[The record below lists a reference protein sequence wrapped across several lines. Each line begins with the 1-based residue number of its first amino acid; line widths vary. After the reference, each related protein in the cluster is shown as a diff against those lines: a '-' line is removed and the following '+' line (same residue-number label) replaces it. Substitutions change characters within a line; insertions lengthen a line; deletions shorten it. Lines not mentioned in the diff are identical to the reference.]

1 MKPIEI
7 ILISVLVIIS
17 FLMADFLVNRLEVE
31 GAFLRF
37 VIRVGFQAQFFILI
51 YLFFEARDN
60 SRRLRELEKHSS
72 GECQTDAEES
82 EVEGKM

>member
-17 FLMADFLVNRLEVE
+17 FLMADFLVNQLEVE

-60 SRRLRELEKHSS
+60 SRRLRELEEHSS
-72 GECQTDAEES
+72 GECHTNGEES
-82 EVEGKM
+82 DVGDKM

>member
-1 MKPIEI
+1 
-7 ILISVLVIIS
+7 
-17 FLMADFLVNRLEVE
+17 MADFLVNQLDVE

-37 VIRVGFQAQFFILI
+37 VIRVGFQAQFIILL

-60 SRRLRELEKHSS
+60 SRRLRKLEEHSS

-82 EVEGKM
+82 DIRDKM

>member
-1 MKPIEI
+1 
-7 ILISVLVIIS
+7 
-17 FLMADFLVNRLEVE
+17 MADFLVNQLEVE

-60 SRRLRELEKHSS
+60 SRRFRELEEHSS
-72 GECQTDAEES
+72 GECHTNGEES
-82 EVEGKM
+82 DVGDKM